1 MWGAIADSKGRK
13 VVLITSGV
21 LSGLSSGAFGLSTS
35 YPMAIAT
42 RFLLGLFNGEFMH
55 SINFPVYIFYI
66 YVLGIV
72 GTSKAVLSESSDDSS
87 HAVSM
92 AIITSAISTGVVL
105 GPAVASVMADPV
117 GQYNLTISSRSWL
130 ICSRAADSLS
140 AH

>member
-1 MWGAIADSKGRK
+1 M
-13 VVLITSGV
+13 
-21 LSGLSSGAFGLSTS
+21 
-35 YPMAIAT
+35 
-42 RFLLGLFNGEFMH
+42 
-55 SINFPVYIFYI
+55 YII

-92 AIITSAISTGVVL
+92 AIITSALSTGVVL

-130 ICSRAADSLS
+130 VRCLAADSLS
-140 AH
+140 TH